1 MAIPSTPAESGSP
14 ELSHTPFHRVRSA
27 IFDGTLKPGEA
38 IDYSQLQRWLGL
50 GDDAARDVMRELA
63 KVGLIEAVDIERPRV
78 VLPALE
84 ERDQIIQCL
93 GALLGGVARVTVP
106 ALRTCERESLSLQL
120 GQLVEA
126 VAAREPYEYAAHTW
140 QFIEFLVHACPNREL
155 ARATQGRIEALS
167 YLISLT
173 QAEEQPQWDRLH
185 GSYATLRSAIDVADA
200 VAAELALEH
209 AFRITGDVVA
219 LRADAAGDAGSIV
232 FEGDEVAVT
241 QMVGALLGAAVRLT
255 AAELRGDELS
265 SVLHALE
272 QAQSAARAG
281 DIERHRENASALVRL
296 LLDACPNRH
305 LVNTVRNT
313 IDSLGGR
320 LEGIWEQQAQNWPRV
335 ISGYEDLAAAIWAR
349 DAIGAELAFEQ
360 ACLL

>member
-38 IDYSQLQRWLGL
+38 IDYWELQRWLGL
-50 GDDAARDVMRELA
+50 SDSAARDVMRELA

-93 GALLGGVARVTVP
+93 GALLGGVARVTIP
-106 ALRTCERESLSLQL
+106 ALPTCERESLSLQL
-120 GQLVEA
+120 GQLLEA
-126 VAAREPYEYAAHTW
+126 VGEQEPYEYAAHTW
-140 QFIEFLVHACPNREL
+140 QFIEFLVHACPNPEL

-173 QAEEQPQWDRLH
+173 QAEEAPQWDRLH
-185 GSYATLRSAIDVADA
+185 GSYSALRSAIDSGDA

-209 AFRITGDVVA
+209 AFRITGDSVA
-219 LRADAAGDAGSIV
+219 QLSDGIAEPAPSVLAGD
-232 FEGDEVAVT
+232 DVAVT
-241 QMVGALLGAAVRLT
+241 QMVGALLGATVRLT
-255 AAELRGDELS
+255 AAELRGAELS
-265 SVLHALE
+265 RVLHAVE
-272 QAQSAARAG
+272 RAQGAAHAG
-281 DIERHRENASALVRL
+281 DIARHREHGSALVRL
-296 LLDACPNRH
+296 LLEACPNRH
-305 LVNTVRNT
+305 LVNTVKNT
-313 IDSLGGR
+313 IESLGDQ
-320 LEGIWEQQAQNWPRV
+320 LDGIWTQQANNWHRV

-349 DAIGAELAFEQ
+349 DAIGAELAFEK